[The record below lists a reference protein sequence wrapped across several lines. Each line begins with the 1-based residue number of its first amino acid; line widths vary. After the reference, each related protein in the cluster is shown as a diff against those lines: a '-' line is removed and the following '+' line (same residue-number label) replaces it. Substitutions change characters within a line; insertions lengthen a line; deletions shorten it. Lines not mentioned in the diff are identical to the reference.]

1 MDTSV
6 VRAHDELLA
15 AQPPG
20 AHHDVATCAV
30 CSTQGTTTKEVAN
43 VPEDNRT
50 FTEAEHEALLTD
62 AVRREVAAATEG
74 KDEEVAG
81 LRTQIDTLESE
92 KAALEQAKVTVENEF
107 QEFKDGLERLAEI
120 ASKRDERITA
130 IRAVS
135 AHDLPDS
142 YFTEERVNRWA
153 EMADEDFAALV
164 DSQAEMSLSLLA
176 PEEASQLQGLE
187 GDAHRAKLV
196 EVIDKRRETAAS
208 KTTPPS
214 APAERQTAAF
224 TGGQVPTSPEKANDG
239 QPSTLREWFGARKGT
254 VPTA

>member
-1 MDTSV
+1 METSV
-6 VRAHDELLA
+6 MRAHDELLA

-20 AHHDVATCAV
+20 ARHDVATCAV
-30 CSTQGTTTKEVAN
+30 CSLRETTTKEVAN
-43 VPEDNRT
+43 VPEDKRT

-62 AVRREVAAATEG
+62 AVRREVATATES
-74 KDEEVAG
+74 KDDEIAG

-92 KAALEQAKVTVENEF
+92 KAALEQAKADAENQFE
-107 QEFKDGLERLAEI
+107 EFKQGLDRMAEI
-120 ASKRDERITA
+120 ASRRDERISE
-130 IRAVS
+130 IRRVS

-153 EMADEDFAALV
+153 EMADEEFAALV

-187 GDAHRAKLV
+187 GEAHRAKLV
-196 EVIDKRRETAAS
+196 EVIEKRRETAD
-208 KTTPPS
+208 TTS
-214 APAERQTAAF
+214 TAPAERQTAAF
-224 TGGQVPTSPEKANDG
+224 TGGKVPTSPEKANED